1 MPGQSATGG
10 VYGPPDGYVSGV
22 TSLQWNAM
30 VVGIAGAIIGA
41 LLSLL

>member
-1 MPGQSATGG
+1 
-10 VYGPPDGYVSGV
+10 V